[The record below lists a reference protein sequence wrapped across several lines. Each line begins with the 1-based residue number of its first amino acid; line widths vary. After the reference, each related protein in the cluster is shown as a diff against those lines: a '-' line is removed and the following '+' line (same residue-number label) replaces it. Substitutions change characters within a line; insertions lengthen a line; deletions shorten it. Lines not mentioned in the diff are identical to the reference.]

1 MSTLEELIRLCL
13 ENHVNLVISHISM
26 NEVQVMIANP
36 FSGKNMHFPIS
47 VDMLEDPKVLDDLKT
62 LPKDMA
68 KSVYL
73 KSEEK

>member
-1 MSTLEELIRLCL
+1 
-13 ENHVNLVISHISM
+13 
-26 NEVQVMIANP
+26 MIANP